1 MHTATLT
8 LPALAAFILRDGLG
22 LPGWATTP
30 RDFAGAL
37 PLLDKLEN
45 LVPAFPEELKKCTT
59 QAAALKANAAWCRA
73 EIPVECSTRER
84 EAAAKCVRHLIEK
97 GILPVGF
104 ATAALL
110 SALEIE

>member
-1 MHTATLT
+1 MQTATLT

-22 LPGWATTP
+22 LAGWATTP

-45 LVPAFPEELKKCTT
+45 LVPAIPEELKKCTT
-59 QAAALKANAAWCRA
+59 QGAALKLNAAWCRQ
-73 EIPVECSTRER
+73 EIAVECSAKER
-84 EAAAKCVRHLIEK
+84 EAAQKCVRFLVEK
-97 GILPVGF
+97 AVLPVGF

-110 SALEIE
+110 AALEIE